1 MPKLPPL
8 ECLRYFEAAARHQ
21 SFVRAAKE
29 IGVTPAA
36 VAYRVKVL
44 EEHLGHTLFKRHRR
58 SVKLNT
64 RGQACLRDVQ
74 RVLAEIGEI
83 AERYGSGRS
92 VRRLSLAAV
101 ESVADRWLMPRLSG
115 FKALEPDIVIEIETD
130 LMGTDPQRHDVD
142 LWITYH
148 SGENRAPS
156 GPEMHYETL
165 FEETMFPVCSPAL
178 LEARSRPARAAELHR
193 WPLLYHLG
201 WPSDWLHWF
210 AAHGTA
216 SPNLSHAAGFRLCS
230 MLVQAALDG
239 MGVAIGR
246 QTIIARELQQ
256 GTLVP
261 LLDRRTGPRSS
272 CCLVSSATAMSRP
285 EVRAFR
291 DWILEE
297 AADQRL
303 APTGPE
309 R

>member
-8 ECLRYFEAAARHQ
+8 ECLRYFEVAARYQ

-29 IGVTPAA
+29 LGVTPAA

-44 EEHLGHTLFKRHRR
+44 EEHLGHTLFERHRR

-74 RVLAEIGEI
+74 RVLAEIGDI

-92 VRRLSLAAV
+92 VRRLSLVAV

-130 LMGTDPQRHDVD
+130 LAGTEPQRQGVD
-142 LWITYH
+142 LWITYY
-148 SGENRAPS
+148 SGESRAPS
-156 GPEMHYETL
+156 GPEMHHETL

-178 LEARSRPARAAELHR
+178 LEARSRPARAGELHR

-210 AAHGTA
+210 AAHGATA
-216 SPNLSHAAGFRLCS
+216 PNLSHASGFRLSS
-230 MLVQAALDG
+230 MLVRAAVDG

-246 QTIIARELQQ
+246 QTIIERELQQ

-261 LLDRRTGPRSS
+261 LLDRRTGPRSN
-272 CCLVSSATAMSRP
+272 CCLVSTATAMSRP

-291 DWILEE
+291 DWILKE
-297 AADQRL
+297 AAEQRL
-303 APTGPE
+303 APMGPE

>member
-8 ECLRYFEAAARHQ
+8 ECLRYFEVAARHQ

-178 LEARSRPARAAELHR
+178 LEARSRPARAAELRR
-193 WPLLYHLG
+193 WPLLYHSGMAVGLAALVRRPRDGVAESVPRLRVQTLQHAGASGPG
-201 WPSDWLHWF
+201 WHGRSHRSPDDHRAGV
-210 AAHGTA
+210 AAGDAGAAPGPAHRATEQLLSGFERHGKVSTGGAGLSRLDPQGGRRTA
-216 SPNLSHAAGFRLCS
+216 SGA
-230 MLVQAALDG
+230 DG
-239 MGVAIGR
+239 
-246 QTIIARELQQ
+246 
-256 GTLVP
+256 
-261 LLDRRTGPRSS
+261 S
-272 CCLVSSATAMSRP
+272 
-285 EVRAFR
+285 
-291 DWILEE
+291 
-297 AADQRL
+297 
-303 APTGPE
+303 
-309 R
+309 

>member
-8 ECLRYFEAAARHQ
+8 ECLRYFEVAARHR
-21 SFVRAAKE
+21 SFVRAARE
-29 IGVTPAA
+29 VGVTPAA

-44 EEHLGHTLFKRHRR
+44 EEHLGHTLFERHRR

-83 AERYGSGRS
+83 TERYGSGRS

-130 LMGTDPQRHDVD
+130 LMGTDSQRQNVD
-142 LWITYH
+142 LWITYA
-148 SGENRAPS
+148 GEAVGPAAP
-156 GPEMHYETL
+156 EAQHETL

-178 LEARSRPARAAELHR
+178 LKARSHPARAADLHR
-193 WPLLYHLG
+193 LPLLYHLG
-201 WPSDWLHWF
+201 RPSDWLHWF
-210 AAHGTA
+210 AAHGTTAPDLAHA
-216 SPNLSHAAGFRLCS
+216 SGFRLCS
-230 MLVQAALDG
+230 MLVQAAVDG

-246 QTIIARELQQ
+246 PTSVGPELQE

-261 LLDRRTGPRSS
+261 LLDRSTGPRSS
-272 CCLVSSATAMSRP
+272 CCLVSTATARSRP

-291 DWILEE
+291 DWILKE
-297 AADQRL
+297 AAEQRL
-303 APTGPE
+303 SPMGAE
-309 R
+309 Q